1 MARAS
6 PTALTNLSSRSE
18 IGGYSRQ
25 PPTHRFTSWQIEVNE
40 QLTGAVYGLPVGW
53 QGRNDLVD
61 YGSSP
66 SLVFLAV
73 DLDYSALHYCV

>member
-6 PTALTNLSSRSE
+6 PTDLTNLSSRSE
-18 IGGYSRQ
+18 VGGYSRQ
-25 PPTHRFTSWQIEVNE
+25 PPTHRFTSWHVEVDN
-40 QLTGAVYGLPVGW
+40 QLTGAVYRLPVGW

>member
-6 PTALTNLSSRSE
+6 PTDLTNLSSRSE
-18 IGGYSRQ
+18 VGGYNRQ
-25 PPTHRFTSWQIEVNE
+25 PPTHSVTSWQIEVYD
-40 QLTGAVYGLPVGW
+40 QLAGAVNRLPVGW